1 MLHIYG
7 LNSGPL
13 FKVLL
18 DNNNRFEINNNNFK
32 PFKDLS
38 TKTFDIIR
46 PNQNSEII
54 TLPMGSYELK
64 IGQILFLKL
73 LECKNE
79 IKIKGLDD
87 NTFDYLIKHLIAFSQ
102 YSWYEYYDN
111 NNNRI
116 ILVDFEQ
123 SIIYNTFIDEI
134 NNIIPNF
141 ISTFDALYLI
151 KESYPININYHRN
164 FNDNKDE
171 DKCLFCLIKDVKDTL
186 SNYIFDIK
194 DKITD
199 KEYMDMLNTLHL
211 LKYNNTN

>member
-1 MLHIYG
+1 MLHIYA
-7 LNSGPL
+7 LNSRPL

-87 NTFDYLIKHLIAFSQ
+87 NTFDYLIKQLIAFSQ
-102 YSWYEYYDN
+102 YSWYEYYD

-141 ISTFDALYLI
+141 ISTFDALYLP
-151 KESYPININYHRN
+151 SY
-164 FNDNKDE
+164 E
-171 DKCLFCLIKDVKDTL
+171 GA
-186 SNYIFDIK
+186 
-194 DKITD
+194 
-199 KEYMDMLNTLHL
+199 
-211 LKYNNTN
+211 